1 MLKGSCRKALP
12 FLFSDKD
19 PFIRCSMLDVRCSS
33 FKPLNPSTLKP
44 SFSTIMFP
52 DERLRV
58 TKKSLHFCFHCSRDF
73 FAQRGQRP
81 ALGFDIS
88 FIIVDPGG
96 LEEAGYFADQLLFA
110 VATGDNPT

>member
-1 MLKGSCRKALP
+1 M
-12 FLFSDKD
+12 
-19 PFIRCSMLDVRCSS
+19 
-33 FKPLNPSTLKP
+33 
-44 SFSTIMFP
+44 
-52 DERLRV
+52 
-58 TKKSLHFCFHCSRDF
+58 KSLHFCFHCSRDF

-110 VATGDNPT
+110 VAAVDNPARKKLHIAAQLSFQTQNVDADPKGEGELLA